1 MGVEPTRTGF
11 ADRCLSRSTI
21 TPRDNEGNIL
31 SALKNARQI
40 FKKIEKFS
48 GEYKMEQDII
58 RGALDFSWGEA
69 AFAMMRGEHLLVREN
84 HLFSGHDASRLPEWI
99 AEAAAKGGGVDT
111 IQEWTVGAG
120 PGSFSGLRI
129 ASAYVM
135 GLAYGNDKIK
145 VRGIS
150 TAAAM
155 AATAF
160 PADNRPAEVLVLF
173 DGKRSEII
181 GYGLTLQGNDYVQNG
196 YKEVF
201 RNGEELRSAAEGRA
215 VCALEK
221 DATALKNFDTEAVF
235 IPSIHADELIR
246 LMPGDFSTPPTA
258 LEYLRAA
265 VFVAPKPP
273 RNIL

>member
-1 MGVEPTRTGF
+1 MQVGF
-11 ADRCLSRSTI
+11 I
-21 TPRDNEGNIL
+21 
-31 SALKNARQI
+31 KNLNFFQEIR
-40 FKKIEKFS
+40 KMKEKT
-48 GEYKMEQDII
+48 I

-69 AFAMMRGEHLLVREN
+69 AFAMMQGDTLLVREN
-84 HLFSGHDASRLPEWI
+84 LLFSGHDASRLPDWI
-99 AEAAAKGGGVDT
+99 AQAAEKGGGIGS

-135 GLAYGNDKIK
+135 GLAYGKENIK
-145 VRGIS
+145 VRGAS
-150 TAAAM
+150 TACAM

-160 PADNRPAEVLVLF
+160 SNGTAPEEVLVLF

-181 GYGLTLQGNDYVQNG
+181 GYGVTLTPDGYRQNG
-196 YKEVF
+196 FKEIF
-201 RNGEELRSAAEGRA
+201 RNGEELHAAAENRA

-221 DATALKNFDTEAVF
+221 DSAALASFQISATY

-246 LMPGDFSTPPTA
+246 LQPGDFSNPPTA

-265 VFVAPKPP
+265 VFVAPKTP

>member
-1 MGVEPTRTGF
+1 
-11 ADRCLSRSTI
+11 
-21 TPRDNEGNIL
+21 
-31 SALKNARQI
+31 
-40 FKKIEKFS
+40 
-48 GEYKMEQDII
+48 MEETII

-69 AFAMMRGEHLLVREN
+69 AFAMMQGNTVLVREN
-84 HLFSGHDASRLPEWI
+84 RLFSGHDASRLPEWI
-99 AEAAAKGGGVDT
+99 AEAAAKGGGVDS

-135 GLAYGNDKIK
+135 GLAYGKETIR

-160 PADNRPAEVLVLF
+160 QANTDRPAEVLVLF

-181 GYGLTLQGNDYVQNG
+181 GYGVTLQGNDYVQNG
-196 YKEVF
+196 FKEVF
-201 RNGEELRSAAEGRA
+201 RNGEELRAAAENR
-215 VCALEK
+215 VICALEK
-221 DATALKNFDTEAVF
+221 DSSALESFNVNTVF
-235 IPSIHADELIR
+235 IPSIHADELIK
-246 LMPGDFSTPPTA
+246 LQPGDFSSPPTA

-265 VFVAPKPP
+265 VFVAPKTP
-273 RNIL
+273 RKIV

>member
-1 MGVEPTRTGF
+1 
-11 ADRCLSRSTI
+11 
-21 TPRDNEGNIL
+21 
-31 SALKNARQI
+31 
-40 FKKIEKFS
+40 
-48 GEYKMEQDII
+48 MEQNII

-69 AFAMMRGEHLLVREN
+69 AFAMMKGGKLLVREN
-84 HLFSGHDASRLPEWI
+84 RLFSGHDASRLPEWI
-99 AEAAAKGGGVDT
+99 AQSAEKGGGVDS
-111 IQEWTVGAG
+111 IQEWTIGSG

-135 GLAYGNDKIK
+135 GLAYGKPGVR

-160 PADNRPAEVLVLF
+160 PAPDRPENVLVLF

-181 GYGLTLQGNDYVQNG
+181 GYGLTLQGNDYVPDG
-196 YKEVF
+196 YKGIF
-201 RNGEELRSAAEGRA
+201 KNGEELLQSAGERNI
-215 VCALEK
+215 CALQK
-221 DATALKNFDTEAVF
+221 DAAALESFQIQPVYF
-235 IPSIHADELIR
+235 PSIHADELIR
-246 LMPGDFSTPPTA
+246 ISPDDFSQPPTA

-265 VFVAPKPP
+265 VFVPPKTP

>member
-1 MGVEPTRTGF
+1 
-11 ADRCLSRSTI
+11 
-21 TPRDNEGNIL
+21 
-31 SALKNARQI
+31 
-40 FKKIEKFS
+40 
-48 GEYKMEQDII
+48 MEQKVI

-69 AFAMMRGEHLLVREN
+69 AFAMMLNDELLVREN
-84 HLFSGHDASRLPEWI
+84 RLFSGHDASRLPEWI
-99 AEAAAKGGGVDT
+99 AEAAAKGGGVDS
-111 IQEWTVGAG
+111 IQEWTIGAG

-135 GLAYGNDKIK
+135 GLAYGNEKIR

-160 PADNRPAEVLVLF
+160 PPENRPPEVLVLF

-181 GYGLTLQGNDYVQNG
+181 GYGLTLQENNYVQNG
-196 YKEVF
+196 FKEVF
-201 RNGEELRSAAEGRA
+201 RNGEELRAAAAARA

-221 DATALKNFDTEAVF
+221 DAAALKNFDAEATL

-265 VFVAPKPP
+265 VFVPPKTP

>member
-1 MGVEPTRTGF
+1 ME
-11 ADRCLSRSTI
+11 
-21 TPRDNEGNIL
+21 
-31 SALKNARQI
+31 
-40 FKKIEKFS
+40 EK
-48 GEYKMEQDII
+48 II

-69 AFAMMRGEHLLVREN
+69 SFAMMQGDTLLVREN

-99 AEAAAKGGGVDT
+99 AQAAEKGGGIDT
-111 IQEWTVGAG
+111 IREWTIGAG

-135 GLAYGNDKIK
+135 GLAYGKESIK

-150 TAAAM
+150 TASAM

-160 PADNRPAEVLVLF
+160 PNEDRPREVLVLF

-181 GYGLTLQGNDYVQNG
+181 GYGVTLAADGYRQNG
-196 YKEVF
+196 FKEIF
-201 RNGEELRSAAEGRA
+201 KNGEELRAAAEGRA
-215 VCALEK
+215 VCALAK
-221 DATALKNFDTEAVF
+221 DAAALAAFEVPVTF
-235 IPSIHADELIR
+235 ISSIHADELIR
-246 LMPGDFSTPPTA
+246 LQPEDFSIPPTA

-265 VFVAPKPP
+265 VFVAPKTP

>member
-1 MGVEPTRTGF
+1 
-11 ADRCLSRSTI
+11 
-21 TPRDNEGNIL
+21 
-31 SALKNARQI
+31 
-40 FKKIEKFS
+40 
-48 GEYKMEQDII
+48 MEQKVI

-69 AFAMMRGEHLLVREN
+69 AFAMMQNDQLLVREN
-84 HLFSGHDASRLPEWI
+84 RLFSGHDASRLPEWI
-99 AEAAAKGGGVDT
+99 AEAAARGGGVES
-111 IQEWTVGAG
+111 IQEWTIGAG

-135 GLAYGNDKIK
+135 GLAYGNDKIR

-160 PADNRPAEVLVLF
+160 PEAGRPDEVLVLF

-181 GYGLTLQGNDYVQNG
+181 GYGLSLHKNDYVQNG
-196 YKEVF
+196 FKEIF
-201 RNGEELRSAAEGRA
+201 RNGEELRAAAQNRA

-221 DATALKNFDTEAVF
+221 DAAALRNFEIDATL

-246 LMPGDFSTPPTA
+246 SCPGDFSSPPTA

-265 VFVAPKPP
+265 VFVPPKTP
-273 RNIL
+273 RTIL